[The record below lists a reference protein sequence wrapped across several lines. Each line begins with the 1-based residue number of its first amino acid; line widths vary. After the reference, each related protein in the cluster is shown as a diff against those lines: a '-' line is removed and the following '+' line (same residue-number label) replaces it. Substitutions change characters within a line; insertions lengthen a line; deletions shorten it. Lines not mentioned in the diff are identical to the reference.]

1 MTRSKSLLGLLRYIA
16 GVIDVEF
23 TYQQFLRRVKDVSND
38 KGDPPTSRE
47 HQNPAPPIVVA
58 NHTSQPGPIPDNGN
72 GNREAPAP
80 HAHQDP
86 TQKSEENSEVAAEL
100 SKLSIQA
107 LKDRCKERGEKIGG
121 KKSDLVF
128 RLLKPR
134 KPEILLMR
142 MRRNEYVPK
151 VPSSNAAVS
160 LQLDSIHH
168 FQ

>member
-1 MTRSKSLLGLLRYIA
+1 MKIALTRSKFLLGLLQLIA

-58 NHTSQPGPIPDNGN
+58 NHNSQPAPSPDNVN
-72 GNREAPAP
+72 GNDGDVPAP
-80 HAHQDP
+80 HADQDP
-86 TQKSEENSEVAAEL
+86 RQNPEENSEVTAEL
-100 SKLSIQA
+100 NKLSIQV

-121 KKSDLVF
+121 KKADLIA

-160 LQLDSIHH
+160 L
-168 FQ
+168 